1 MGLGVLRSLT
11 HHRLMR
17 LADNLDDHGER
28 GREKARK
35 RFERDRDRQRERER
49 KKERERERERERE
62 SEPQGCEK
70 TSRNIERELVF
81 ASRSAFL

>member
-49 KKERERERERERE
+49 ERKRERERGRERERV
-62 SEPQGCEK
+62 SHRAAK
-70 TSRNIERELVF
+70 KHRNIERELVF